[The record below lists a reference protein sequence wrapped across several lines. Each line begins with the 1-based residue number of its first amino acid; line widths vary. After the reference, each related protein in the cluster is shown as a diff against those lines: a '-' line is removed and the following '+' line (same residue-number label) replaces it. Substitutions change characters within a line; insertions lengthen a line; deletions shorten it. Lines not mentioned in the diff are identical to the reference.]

1 MEEDD
6 DDDDND
12 DDIAFASM
20 EPATQHASLMMKVL
34 VENFLLKK
42 TEDSPVSFLPRKH
55 IWFSD
60 TLFELI
66 NIHKTIKTKFP
77 SSSVGSVPSQKPE
90 FYHFK
95 EDHHCIL
102 SWILSKLGTDYKAA
116 TEWNLTTMKTFNLWE
131 NNEAYRS
138 RIE

>member
-55 IWFSD
+55 I
-60 TLFELI
+60 
-66 NIHKTIKTKFP
+66 
-77 SSSVGSVPSQKPE
+77 
-90 FYHFK
+90 
-95 EDHHCIL
+95 
-102 SWILSKLGTDYKAA
+102 
-116 TEWNLTTMKTFNLWE
+116 
-131 NNEAYRS
+131 
-138 RIE
+138 